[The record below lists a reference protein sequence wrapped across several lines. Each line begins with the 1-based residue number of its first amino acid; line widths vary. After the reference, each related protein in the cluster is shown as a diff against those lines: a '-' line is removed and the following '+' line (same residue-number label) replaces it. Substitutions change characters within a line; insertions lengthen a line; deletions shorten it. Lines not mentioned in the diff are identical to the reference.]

1 VTAAR
6 RPGTGTDG
14 VLGAVPRLVF
24 VPATVEEAAEA
35 VRECARD
42 KLSLA
47 FVGGG
52 TDLGLG
58 SPPSRLDAVL
68 RTEGLARVV
77 EHAPSDQIVSV
88 EAGLSLSAL
97 QRTLAGHGQRLAL
110 DPPFP
115 DRATAGGIVAANA
128 FGPLRARYGA
138 VRDLIIGVSIVRADG
153 AVARGGGKVVKNV
166 AGFDLPRLMVGSLGT
181 LGLVATVN
189 FRLHP
194 LPEAR
199 STVLCPV
206 LSAEAARSLLVAARS
221 AQLEPAAVAAL
232 ASGGALDLGVRFEGF
247 APGVKQQ
254 GDRLLDLVV
263 KAKLHA
269 ERLDEA
275 AAGAFWER
283 HDRVRE
289 SGTFR
294 ARLSAPPSALAAV
307 VRDAVAPLL
316 APLAGGGA
324 ALYPTLGLGFVC
336 GDPASGPAAAA
347 AANAARDALAALGG
361 SLVLAAAPAGV
372 RAAADA
378 WGPAPSAL
386 ALMLSLK
393 DRLDP
398 ERRLAPGRF
407 AGGL

>member
-1 VTAAR
+1 MTAAR
-6 RPGTGTDG
+6 RDGTEADAILG
-14 VLGAVPRLVF
+14 VVPRIVF
-24 VPATVEEAAEA
+24 APATVEEAAEA

-42 KLSLA
+42 RLALA

-88 EAGLSLSAL
+88 EAGLPLGAL
-97 QRTLAGHGQRLAL
+97 QRALAGHGQRLAL

-115 DRATAGGIVAANA
+115 GRATAGGVVAANA
-128 FGPLRARYGA
+128 FGPLRTRYGA
-138 VRDLIIGVSIVRADG
+138 VRDLVIGVSIVRADG
-153 AVARGGGKVVKNV
+153 TVARGGGKVVKNV

-199 STVLCPV
+199 STLLFPG
-206 LSAEAARSLLVAARS
+206 LSAEAVRSLLVEARS
-221 AQLEPAAVAAL
+221 AQLEPAAAAAL
-232 ASGGALDLGVRFEGF
+232 AAGRALDLGVRFEGF
-247 APGVKQQ
+247 APGVRQQ
-254 GDRLLDLVV
+254 GDRLLDLVG
-263 KAKLHA
+263 KAGLPA

-275 AAGAFWER
+275 RASAFWER

-294 ARLSAPPSALAAV
+294 ARLSAPPSALPAV
-307 VRDAVAPLL
+307 ARDAVAPLL
-316 APLAGGGA
+316 AALEGGGA

-336 GDPASGPAAAA
+336 GAPGPAAPAA
-347 AANAARDALAALGG
+347 VERARAALRALGG
-361 SLVLAAAPAGV
+361 ALVLAAAPAGV
-372 RAAADA
+372 RAAAEA
-378 WGPAPSAL
+378 WGPPPPAL
-386 ALMLSLK
+386 ALMESLK

>member
-1 VTAAR
+1 LTAAR
-6 RPGTGTDG
+6 RPGTEADA

-24 VPATVEEAAEA
+24 VPTTVEEAAEA

-42 KLSLA
+42 RLSLV

-58 SPPSRLDAVL
+58 APPSRLDAVL
-68 RTEGLARVV
+68 RTGGMARVV

-88 EAGLSLSAL
+88 EAGLPLSRL

-115 DRATAGGIVAANA
+115 DRATAGGVVAASA
-128 FGPLRARYGA
+128 FGPLRTRYGG
-138 VRDLIIGVSIVRADG
+138 VRDLVIGITIVRADG
-153 AVARGGGKVVKNV
+153 TVARGGGKVVKNV

-194 LPEAR
+194 LPEAQA
-199 STVLCPV
+199 TLLFPGLGADAV
-206 LSAEAARSLLVAARS
+206 RSLLVAARS
-221 AQLEPAAVAAL
+221 AQLEPAAATAL
-232 ASGGALDLGVRFEGF
+232 SDGHALDLGVRFEGF

-254 GDRLLDLVV
+254 GDRLLDLAG
-263 KAKLHA
+263 KAGLAA
-269 ERLDEA
+269 ERLDEPGA
-275 AAGAFWER
+275 RAFWER
-283 HDRVRE
+283 HARLRE
-289 SGTFR
+289 AGAFR
-294 ARLSAPPSALAAV
+294 ARLSAPPSALPAV
-307 VRDAVAPLL
+307 ARDAVAPLL
-316 APLAGGGA
+316 AALEGGGA
-324 ALYPTLGLGFVC
+324 ALYPTLGLGFVR
-336 GDPASGPAAAA
+336 GAQASGPSAAAA
-347 AANAARDALAALGG
+347 VERARAALRALGG
-361 SLVLAAAPAGV
+361 SLVLAAAPPEV

-378 WGPAPSAL
+378 WGPPPAAL
-386 ALMLSLK
+386 ALMRSLK